1 MKKKEPKEPKN
12 MILKFRLTEKEKDFI
27 HAQAE
32 AAGLPASEYV
42 RAIALGHEIRTQAD
56 VAVLNELRRLGG
68 LCKHLY
74 NGGVD
79 PTATA
84 SALAALES
92 AAARLAPR

>member
-1 MKKKEPKEPKN
+1 MKKERQ
-12 MILKFRLTEKEKDFI
+12 LKKTNFIFRLTEDEKAFI
-27 HAQAE
+27 AAQAE

-42 RAIALGHEIRTQAD
+42 RAIALGHEIRTRAD

-74 NGGVD
+74 NEGVD
-79 PTATA
+79 PGATA
-84 SALAALES
+84 SALAALED

>member
-1 MKKKEPKEPKN
+1 MKKERQ
-12 MILKFRLTEKEKDFI
+12 LKKTNFIFRLTEKEKDFI

-74 NGGVD
+74 NKGMD
-79 PTATA
+79 PDATG

>member
-1 MKKKEPKEPKN
+1 MKKERQ
-12 MILKFRLTEKEKDFI
+12 LKKTNFIFRLTATEKDFI
-27 HAQAE
+27 AAQAQ

-42 RAIALGHEIRTQAD
+42 RAIALGNEIRTRAD

-74 NGGVD
+74 NSGAD
-79 PTATA
+79 PAATGA
-84 SALAALES
+84 ALAELES

>member
-1 MKKKEPKEPKN
+1 MKKQREPKN
-12 MILKFRLTEKEKDFI
+12 TILKFRLTEKEKDFI

-56 VAVLNELRRLGG
+56 IAVLNELRRLGG